1 MFQKYNK
8 LVILDTETTGLDK
21 DVNEIIEFAALVLNK
36 QKNGKFKV
44 NEEIDFFIQYDEP
57 IPEFITN
64 LTHITDEM
72 CWNGYT
78 KERTVLKFRELF
90 DKDEKTLVII
100 YNTPFDM
107 GFIQS
112 FMNKYS
118 DGFVNKLDTLDLLE
132 VAKARTGTRKGC
144 RYYCNDGIVLDA
156 DWNAAINIMNRYKH
170 SNSFDLPI
178 DGKLN
183 LIDRVCQQPNSSWCE
198 APRASH
204 DIFSVV
210 RS

>member
-36 QKNGKFKV
+36 QKDGKFKV
-44 NEEIDFFIQYDEP
+44 NEEIDFFIQNEEP

-78 KERTVLKFRELF
+78 KERTVSKFRELF

-132 VAKARTGTRKGC
+132 VAKARTGTRKGNKLC
-144 RYYCNDGIVLDA
+144 DMIVRY
-156 DWNAAINIMNRYKH
+156 
-170 SNSFDLPI
+170 SI
-178 DGKLN
+178 DGEEN
-183 LIDRVCQQPNSSWCE
+183 SHRAIDDVK
-198 APRASH
+198 ATLAVMRAMYKEKKDLESF
-204 DIFSVV
+204 IKSKNW
-210 RS
+210 

>member
-36 QKNGKFKV
+36 QKDGKFKV
-44 NEEIDFFIQYDEP
+44 NEEIDFFIQNEKP

-72 CWNGYT
+72 CWNDYT

-132 VAKARTGTRKGC
+132 VAKARTGTRKGNKLC
-144 RYYCNDGIVLDA
+144 DMIVRYSIENEE
-156 DWNAAINIMNRYKH
+156 NTHRAIDDVKATLAVMRAMYKEKKDLE
-170 SNSFDLPI
+170 SFI
-178 DGKLN
+178 KSKN
-183 LIDRVCQQPNSSWCE
+183 W
-198 APRASH
+198 
-204 DIFSVV
+204 
-210 RS
+210 

>member
-36 QKNGKFKV
+36 QKDGKFKV
-44 NEEIDFFIQYDEP
+44 NEEIDFFIQNEEP

-72 CWNGYT
+72 CCNGYT

-132 VAKARTGTRKGC
+132 VAKARTGTRKGNKLC
-144 RYYCNDGIVLDA
+144 DMIVRYSIEGEENSHR
-156 DWNAAINIMNRYKH
+156 AIDDVKATLAVMRAMYKEKKDLE
-170 SNSFDLPI
+170 SFI
-178 DGKLN
+178 KSKN
-183 LIDRVCQQPNSSWCE
+183 W
-198 APRASH
+198 
-204 DIFSVV
+204 
-210 RS
+210 

>member
-36 QKNGKFKV
+36 QKDGKFKV
-44 NEEIDFFIQYDEP
+44 NEEIDFFIQNEEP

-78 KERTVLKFRELF
+78 KERAVLKFRELF

-132 VAKARTGTRKGC
+132 VAKARTGTRKGNKLC
-144 RYYCNDGIVLDA
+144 DMIVRYSIEDEENTHR
-156 DWNAAINIMNRYKH
+156 AIDDVKATLAVMRAMYKEKKDLE
-170 SNSFDLPI
+170 SFI
-178 DGKLN
+178 KSKN
-183 LIDRVCQQPNSSWCE
+183 W
-198 APRASH
+198 
-204 DIFSVV
+204 
-210 RS
+210 

>member
-8 LVILDTETTGLDK
+8 LIILDVETTGLDK

-36 QKNGKFKV
+36 QRNGKFKV
-44 NEEIDFFIQYDEP
+44 TKEIDFFIQNEEP

-78 KERTVLKFRELF
+78 KERTVLEFRELF

-107 GFIQS
+107 GFVQS

-118 DGFVNKLDTLDLLE
+118 DGFVNRLDTLDLLE
-132 VAKARTGTRKGC
+132 VAKARTGTRKGNKLC
-144 RYYCNDGIVLDA
+144 DMIVRYSIEDEEN
-156 DWNAAINIMNRYKH
+156 NHRAINDVKATLAVMRAMYKEKK
-170 SNSFDLPI
+170 DLESYI
-178 DGKLN
+178 KSKN
-183 LIDRVCQQPNSSWCE
+183 W
-198 APRASH
+198 
-204 DIFSVV
+204 
-210 RS
+210 

>member
-8 LVILDTETTGLDK
+8 LIILDTETTGLDK

-36 QKNGKFKV
+36 QRDGKFKV
-44 NEEIDFFIQYDEP
+44 NEEIDFFIQNEEP

-90 DKDEKTLVII
+90 DEDEKTLVII

-118 DGFVNKLDTLDLLE
+118 DGFRNRLDTLDLLE
-132 VAKARTGTRKGC
+132 VAKARTGTRKGNKLC
-144 RYYCNDGIVLDA
+144 DMIVRYSIEDEENSHR
-156 DWNAAINIMNRYKH
+156 AIDDVKATLAVMRAMYKEKKDLE
-170 SNSFDLPI
+170 SFI
-178 DGKLN
+178 KSKN
-183 LIDRVCQQPNSSWCE
+183 W
-198 APRASH
+198 
-204 DIFSVV
+204 
-210 RS
+210 

>member
-21 DVNEIIEFAALVLNK
+21 DINEIIEFAALVLNK
-36 QKNGKFKV
+36 QRDGKFKV
-44 NEEIDFFIQYDEP
+44 NEEIDFFIQNEEP
-57 IPEFITN
+57 ISEFITN

-118 DGFVNKLDTLDLLE
+118 DGFRNRLDTLDLLE
-132 VAKARTGTRKGC
+132 VAKTRTGTRKGNKLC
-144 RYYCNDGIVLDA
+144 DMIVRYSIEDEENSHR
-156 DWNAAINIMNRYKH
+156 AIDDVKATLAVMRAMYKEKK
-170 SNSFDLPI
+170 DLENFI
-178 DGKLN
+178 KSKN
-183 LIDRVCQQPNSSWCE
+183 W
-198 APRASH
+198 
-204 DIFSVV
+204 
-210 RS
+210 